1 MLTIEAAGGG
11 RNLTY
16 ALLEAVGKSIVAGR
30 FDSNPFPTEADLA
43 KQYAVSRS
51 VTREAVK
58 MLTAKG
64 LLAARPR
71 KGTTVQP
78 SRAWNL
84 FDPDVL
90 RWMMERNFSLEL
102 LRYFN
107 ELRHAIEPMAAALAA
122 QSATPEGIARV
133 KAAYQRMLDAETGR
147 DEPLEADTAFHIAIL
162 EASNNPFYA
171 QLGDMVSIAL
181 KTSIR
186 FTNRVKG
193 ASSLE
198 EHRAVLAA
206 IEARDPEAARAAMTA
221 LIDSVFALLAD
232 AQAVS

>member
-186 FTNRVKG
+186 FTKRMLY
-193 ASSLE
+193 ASNGVRRYSN
-198 EHRAVLAA
+198 
-206 IEARDPEAARAAMTA
+206 
-221 LIDSVFALLAD
+221 
-232 AQAVS
+232 

>member
-1 MLTIEAAGGG
+1 MLTMEAAGGG

-78 SRAWNL
+78 LRAWNL

-102 LRYFN
+102 LRDFN
-107 ELRHAIEPMAAALAA
+107 QLRHAIEPMAAALAA
-122 QSATPEGIARV
+122 RAATPEGIAKV

-162 EASNNPFYA
+162 EATDNPFYA

-232 AQAVS
+232 AEAFS

>member
-171 QLGDMVSIAL
+171 QLGAMVSIAL

>member
-232 AQAVS
+232 A